1 MAGVFTWIRQWWAGD
16 GAGPGTPVPGPAGE
30 PTERAG
36 EEIPGETQEQTQDPD
51 SPLPEPDGATGGG
64 NDIASPR
71 DVLPDRPPTVNDLV
85 LYFMHS
91 VFGSDLALKRF
102 LAVLTR
108 LAVIGVA
115 GYAALWVFSLV
126 LHILFQK
133 IAPGSAPS
141 MGTLKWSVGGLG
153 SGTALVFGGLRIR
166 RWRRNRG
173 QLPAT
178 PPPETAEEGAG
189 RQP

>member
-1 MAGVFTWIRQWWAGD
+1 MAGVFTWIRQWRAGD
-16 GAGPGTPVPGPAGE
+16 GAGPGAPVPGPAGE

-36 EEIPGETQEQTQDPD
+36 EEIPGDTQDPD
-51 SPLPEPDGATGGG
+51 PPLPEPGGGPRGG

-71 DVLPDRPPTVNDLV
+71 DVLPERPPTVNDLV

-102 LAVLTR
+102 LKVLTR
-108 LAVIGVA
+108 LAVIGVV
-115 GYAALWVFSLV
+115 GYAAVWVVSLV
-126 LHILFQK
+126 IHVLFQK

-141 MGTLKWSVGGLG
+141 LGSLKWSVTGLG

-166 RWRRNRG
+166 RWRKSRG
-173 QLPAT
+173 QRPAI
-178 PPPETAEEGAG
+178 PPPGTAEEAG
-189 RQP
+189 ERQP